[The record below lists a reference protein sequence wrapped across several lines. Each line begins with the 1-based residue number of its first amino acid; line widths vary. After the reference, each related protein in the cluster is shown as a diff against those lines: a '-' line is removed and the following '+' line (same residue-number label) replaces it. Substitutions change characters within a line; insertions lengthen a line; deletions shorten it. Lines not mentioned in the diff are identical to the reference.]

1 MKTISNM
8 VLNKIKQNPEFIFLK
23 SKNINKKI
31 WNQYSFKDLH
41 SYMYQSR
48 EILKQMNVKKGDRVA
63 FKGDN
68 SMEWITWNLATNS
81 LGAVWVPM
89 YTNQNEKYC
98 NYVIE
103 NSDPTVFLT
112 NDIKKNIKTPQI
124 SYDFDDY
131 NFNTQINKD
140 FNC

>member
-48 EILKQMNVKKGDRVA
+48 KILKQMNLM
-63 FKGDN
+63 N
-68 SMEWITWNLATNS
+68 
-81 LGAVWVPM
+81 
-89 YTNQNEKYC
+89 
-98 NYVIE
+98 
-103 NSDPTVFLT
+103 
-112 NDIKKNIKTPQI
+112 
-124 SYDFDDY
+124 
-131 NFNTQINKD
+131 
-140 FNC
+140 